1 MSLQTLFSPFRHR
14 VGLSFP
20 ASLGIGAMLAVLLVV
35 AYAAFASPESAERAQ
50 IVLQGAEIIL
60 LTLCSGIIAGTVH
73 WIGTY
78 REELVHAARPRSRN
92 TAAA

>member
-35 AYAAFASPESAERAQ
+35 AYAALASPSSAERAH
-50 IVLQGAEIIL
+50 IVLQGLEIVL
-60 LTLCSGIIAGTVH
+60 LTLCSGIIAGGVH

-78 REELVHAARPRSRN
+78 SEDLREATLPRSRRI
-92 TAAA
+92 AGA